1 MSTTTRASK
10 SYAAP
15 RRRIEPTEE
24 WDRPAWGPAD
34 VRRVVRLFGGALLL
48 SAGVAVCLWLVY
60 VLHAAVFHPERMGM
74 LGRLVPERREELVL
88 TLPAGKVELPPGGM
102 TVLAYFILALLAA
115 IGAKVG
121 TGLVREGGWVLRHD
135 RALDGPE
142 ESPRMEPSAPHA
154 SPEATVPP
162 AASPA
167 PAAG

>member
-24 WDRPAWGPAD
+24 SDRPVWRPAD
-34 VRRVVRLFGGALLL
+34 VRRAVRLVGGALLL
-48 SAGVAVCLWLVY
+48 TAGVAVCLWLVY
-60 VLHAAVFHPERMGM
+60 VLHAAVFHPEKMGM

-88 TLPAGKVELPPGGM
+88 TLPAGKVELPAGGM

-135 RALDGPE
+135 RALDGPD
-142 ESPRMEPSAPHA
+142 ESSRKDGDAPA
-154 SPEATVPP
+154 SVPEAAVPA
-162 AASPA
+162 AASPVTV
-167 PAAG
+167 AG